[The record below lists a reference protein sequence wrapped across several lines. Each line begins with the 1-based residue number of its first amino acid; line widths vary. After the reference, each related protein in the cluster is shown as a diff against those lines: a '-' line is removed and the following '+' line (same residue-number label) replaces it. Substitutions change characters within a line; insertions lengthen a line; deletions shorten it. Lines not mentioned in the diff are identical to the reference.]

1 MVQNMKVIINSIRRM
16 ATDHFTIPM
25 VLFITVNGYTI
36 RNMDKEL
43 MFTEMGI
50 NTKGIGR
57 MI

>member
-1 MVQNMKVIINSIRRM
+1 M

-36 RNMDKEL
+36 RNMDKGL

-50 NTKGIGR
+50 NTKEIGR